1 MSLKSSNKVE
11 TNRYELTVEV
21 DGVTFENAVNKVYK
35 KEVKRINIPGFRKG
49 KAPRAIAGYWQ
60 RDGWNVLV
68 KRAMTWDLSWNRS
81 AGDYINLYKTVI
93 NE

>member
-1 MSLKSSNKVE
+1 MDML
-11 TNRYELTVEV
+11 
-21 DGVTFENAVNKVYK
+21 GAV
-35 KEVKRINIPGFRKG
+35 R
-49 KAPRAIAGYWQ
+49 RAIAGYWQ

>member
-49 KAPRAIAGYWQ
+49 KAPRAIIEKMYQVYQGLA
-60 RDGWNVLV
+60 
-68 KRAMTWDLSWNRS
+68 
-81 AGDYINLYKTVI
+81 LYFCFRTFRKHM
-93 NE
+93 EFQKKQ